1 MGWSPVGNFAVRLV
15 DWVELNL
22 AWLLSLIKDVLQ
34 SALNFLDIF
43 LSGLEPMV
51 FIIVAVIISLL
62 ISKRLI
68 LSVTVG
74 FLFYIIYWMGYWNS
88 AMVTL
93 NMVLVATFVAL
104 LLAIPIG
111 ILSAKSDKLE
121 PYVKV
126 IMDFMQ
132 TMPAFVYLIPVL
144 IFFSVGAVPGVI
156 ATVIFAMPP
165 AVRLTN
171 LGIRQVPLEM
181 NEVADSFGSSGFQK
195 LTKVQMPIAM
205 PSIMAGVNQCIMLAL
220 SMVVIAS
227 LIGGGGLGAD
237 INSALNAPRRI
248 AVPLGFES
256 GLAVVFIAIILDRLT
271 QSGRGKN

>member
-1 MGWSPVGNFAVRLV
+1 MGWSPVGNFAVTLV
-15 DWVELNL
+15 DWVEANL
-22 AWLLSLIKDVLQ
+22 AWLLTLIKDVLQ
-34 SALNFLDIF
+34 SALDTLEIV
-43 LSGLEPMV
+43 LRGLEPTL
-51 FIIVAVIISLL
+51 FIIVAVILSLL

-68 LSVTVG
+68 LSITVG
-74 FLFYIIYWMGYWNS
+74 LLFYIIYWMGYWNS

-111 ILSAKSDKLE
+111 IAAAKSDKLE
-121 PYVKV
+121 PHVKV
-126 IMDFMQ
+126 VMDFMQ

-271 QSGRGKN
+271 QSGRGNN